1 MSDDRMIVPG
11 WYYQNFDADFNAD
24 IPASGYGG
32 WKKCDTLPFSC
43 RHSALAVMHAWKVPA
58 AGEFVGWQRA
68 VEYMPRAKAIMQN
81 FFPGILSA
89 FREAGIPVIHI
100 CVGGSYYQDYPE
112 YQASLALAG
121 EEERVERI
129 KFDPIRQELADFK
142 LKNVHPGEHNQPDI
156 QACYPFRDFAP
167 EARPLPGEIMV
178 DTTRQLF
185 MQCKRL
191 QLSHLVYIGFA
202 INWCLQMSPCCMT
215 EMLRHGVLC
224 STVRECTTAV
234 ENKES
239 APQELAKALE
249 MWKVAL
255 QFGFVYEYKDIV
267 EALQNKKSSESKLN

>member
-1 MSDDRMIVPG
+1 MMDTERFGGIIRLYGMQPAEKLAAARVAVVGIGFDDEVRRPSAQESNRTAPSDPISKMDGDIEDTDVEMLLRLGYERSLRRM
-11 WYYQNFDADFNAD
+11 
-24 IPASGYGG
+24 
-32 WKKCDTLPFSC
+32 
-43 RHSALAVMHAWKVPA
+43 
-58 AGEFVGWQRA
+58 VG
-68 VEYMPRAKAIMQN
+68 
-81 FFPGILSA
+81 
-89 FREAGIPVIHI
+89 
-100 CVGGSYYQDYPE
+100 
-112 YQASLALAG
+112 
-121 EEERVERI
+121 EERVERI

-267 EALQNKKSSESKLN
+267 EALQNKKSSEGKLN